1 MQSQTVHET
10 VSHWRAVVHKQVAE
24 AEEHIAVEQ
33 EGDRTIVVAEEAAE
47 EGVRVG
53 YTRWIVGVVGQVQEL
68 ESAHM
73 AAAEVGQGTG
83 QVEDHHTTVGQ

>member
-1 MQSQTVHET
+1 M
-10 VSHWRAVVHKQVAE
+10 
-24 AEEHIAVEQ
+24 
-33 EGDRTIVVAEEAAE
+33 VAEEVAG

-73 AAAEVGQGTG
+73 AAVEVDQGTG
-83 QVEDHHTTVGQ
+83 RVEDHHTMVDQ